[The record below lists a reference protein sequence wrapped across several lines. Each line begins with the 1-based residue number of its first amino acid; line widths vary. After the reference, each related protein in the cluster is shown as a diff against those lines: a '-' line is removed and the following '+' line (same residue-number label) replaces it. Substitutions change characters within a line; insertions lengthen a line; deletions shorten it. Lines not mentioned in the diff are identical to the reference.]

1 MDDVELYLVTDRF
14 DFGEDEFLSII
25 EESILGGVSI
35 VQLREKSSSTRDFY
49 DLAVKV
55 KRVTDGYDVPLII
68 NDRVDVALAVGASG
82 VHLGQSDLPC
92 GVARSIVGDDM
103 TIGISTHT
111 YRQSLMAERDGADY
125 VGVGAIVETSTK
137 SDAKIA
143 SHDELVKIRD
153 NISIPTVAIGG
164 IKTSNAYD
172 IVKGYG
178 FDCVAVVS
186 EIMLSSDP
194 RRTCVELLG
203 EINRD

>member
-1 MDDVELYLVTDRF
+1 MDSVELYLVTDRF
-14 DFGEDEFLSII
+14 DFSEKHFLRII

-49 DLAVKV
+49 DLALKV
-55 KRVTDGYDVPLII
+55 KRVTDSYDIPLII

-82 VHLGQSDLPC
+82 VHLGQSDMPC
-92 GVARSIVGDDM
+92 SVARSIVGEDM

-111 YRQSLMAERDGADY
+111 FKQSLLAERDGADY

-137 SDAKIA
+137 TDAVIA
-143 SHDELVKIRD
+143 THEELVKIRD

-172 IVKGYG
+172 IVKRYG

-194 RRTCVELLG
+194 RGTCVDLLG